1 MRRDGG
7 AFEQRVRRPA
17 HDLAVLERSRLGFV
31 RVHAQVVR
39 LLLLLG
45 HEGPLEP
52 RRETGTAP
60 PAEPRFLHDVDD
72 PGRLHR
78 EGLREHLVATPQ
90 APRHSTSI
98 TVHLPSGLVAPS
110 SLAPV
115 ASRSAFTTD
124 SAPQILHGDVVHT
137 CTKYLPTGCW

>member
-1 MRRDGG
+1 FSADLGARAAVEVAYDGAEPAAGRGFGVGLLPDGPGLGELAADVDVDHLGLDGMRRDGD

-60 PAEPRFLHDVDD
+60 PA
-72 PGRLHR
+72 
-78 EGLREHLVATPQ
+78 
-90 APRHSTSI
+90 
-98 TVHLPSGLVAPS
+98 
-110 SLAPV
+110 
-115 ASRSAFTTD
+115 
-124 SAPQILHGDVVHT
+124 
-137 CTKYLPTGCW
+137 